1 MAAVNRRLLL
11 VLEACFLVIM
21 GVFRPR
27 RRRERQRTHVQ
38 DLNRSSS
45 RGSHNAWHRP
55 TCEVKIF
62 LYMNLS
68 YELIKHVNCC
78 LCHFDGRRYQWY
90 DPCHCW
96 LQSSHWHV
104 VAPWC
109 CGGTY
114 NFSICATHRMIVLQN
129 TMQCSR
135 YHSKDMYHL
144 RKHWK
149 HIK

>member
-68 YELIKHVNCC
+68 YELIKHVHCC